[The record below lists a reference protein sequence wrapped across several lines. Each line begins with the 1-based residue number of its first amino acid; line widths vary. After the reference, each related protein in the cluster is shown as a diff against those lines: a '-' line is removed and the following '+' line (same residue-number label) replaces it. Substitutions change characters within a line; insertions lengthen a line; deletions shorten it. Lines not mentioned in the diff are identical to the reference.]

1 MEEVGF
7 NDMPLNHSLGEAETA
22 DPAAH
27 WLASLTKSVRDPG
40 LKSKVI
46 SDEENIMCRPPDSTY
61 VHDLHIPIQTCIS
74 TTYNT
79 LLELLVIVK
88 HHFVL
93 FFFFIILQQNLNI
106 FLWLLTMTIFSS
118 FCY

>member
-7 NDMPLNHSLGEAETA
+7 NDMPLYHSLGEAKTA
-22 DPAAH
+22 DPVAH
-27 WLASLTKSVRDPG
+27 WLASLTKSVRDPD
-40 LKSKVI
+40 LKSNVI
-46 SDEENIMCRPPDSTY
+46 SDEENIMCRHPDSTY
-61 VHDLHIPIQTCIS
+61 VHDLHIPIQTCIG

-93 FFFFIILQQNLNI
+93 FFSL
-106 FLWLLTMTIFSS
+106 
-118 FCY
+118 